1 MSHGSGEVR
10 FTNLY
15 GRRLF
20 VAYMRVDAD
29 GQPEG
34 GEPWEVR
41 GWVGLDPEETAVRA
55 NPTGNQWFYYF
66 AEAVDG
72 AIWAGPHVVE
82 VTDTAF
88 TTGSGRGR
96 TDGWQAAGMRVL
108 DTVKYA
114 GVVFV

>member
-1 MSHGSGEVR
+1 VAPGSDEIR

-15 GRRLF
+15 GRTLF
-20 VAYMRVDAD
+20 VAYMRVHA
-29 GQPEG
+29 G
-34 GEPWEVR
+34 GPRAGREPWEVR
-41 GWVGLDPEETAVRA
+41 GWISLEPEATEVRA
-55 NPTGNQWFYYF
+55 NPSENQWFYYF

-88 TTGSGRGR
+88 TTGSGLGHSG
-96 TDGWQAAGMRVL
+96 GWQPAGMRVL
-108 DTVKYA
+108 DTVKYS